1 MSVFGYIRFSYFGR
15 NDTKLSRYT
24 PDEDARFAALYSPE
38 RMEER
43 FYFFENL
50 TMPSLRAQS
59 DPDFQATVVAS
70 EIMPDPFKSRL
81 ATAVADTPQVDVV
94 YSDAPHINDAVDAV
108 IAENSADLNETSV
121 HFRLDD
127 DDAVFVDL
135 IKTLRARAPYAQP
148 DALITLPRG
157 LYLTFW
163 EGKPHVIRKFEP
175 YIALGFAFVNRPGQV
190 RNPYN
195 CKHGSHYRNVP
206 SMMDPGPYAY
216 VHCAHP
222 SSDTRE
228 AQQRKLNG
236 ALKFDKNY
244 GTNRARQRIGAIVAK
259 NFPGFTLE
267 SLEVLISEAP
277 GVVRQSAA
285 TCLSASG
292 T

>member
-15 NDTKLSRYT
+15 NDTKLSRNI
-24 PDEDARFAALYSPE
+24 PDDEARYAALYAPD

-50 TMPSLRAQS
+50 TLPSLRAQS
-59 DPDFQATVVAS
+59 DPDFRATVVAS
-70 EIMPDPFKSRL
+70 DIMPEPFKTRL
-81 ATAVADTPQVDVV
+81 ATTVADTPQVDVV
-94 YSDAPHINDAVDAV
+94 YSDAPHINDAVDTV
-108 IAENSADLNETSV
+108 IAENSAGLTGNSV

-127 DDAVFVDL
+127 DDAVYTDL
-135 IKTLRARAPYAQP
+135 IKTLRARAPGAQP
-148 DALITLPRG
+148 DELITLPRG
-157 LYLTFW
+157 LYLTYW
-163 EGKPHVIRKFEP
+163 DDQPYLIRKFEP
-175 YIALGFAFVNRPGQV
+175 YIALGFAFVNRPGQL

-206 SMMDPGPYAY
+206 SMMDPLPYAY
-216 VHCAHP
+216 IHCAHP

-244 GTNRARQRIGAIVAK
+244 GSNRARQRIGAIVGN

-267 SLEVLISEAP
+267 GLEALITAAP
-277 GVVRQSAA
+277 GVLRQAGDDRLTA
-285 TCLSASG
+285 
-292 T
+292 